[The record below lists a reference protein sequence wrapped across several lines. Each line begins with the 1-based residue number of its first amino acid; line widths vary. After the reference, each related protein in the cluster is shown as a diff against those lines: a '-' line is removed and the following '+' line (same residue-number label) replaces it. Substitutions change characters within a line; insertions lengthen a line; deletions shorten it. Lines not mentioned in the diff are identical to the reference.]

1 MIELRHAISSMSANR
16 LVMNLPFSMRV
27 ALPAILLLT
36 VPVTAAADDP
46 INDLTNARFLNQLL
60 RRGFYELAEQH
71 CEACLKQAGAPWV
84 QAQWHVRLADITYE
98 HAWRAE
104 QTSQRALLNTGI
116 ERLTNYLNRG
126 LRREDGLLI
135 RLQIAEGF
143 VHSVRIGLVRSEAGR
158 LMPAPNQQTNLQR
171 VSADFLKSHNATI
184 DRGLGLVDSV
194 LTHLEEIRGKLD
206 REQVTELRDRGRLL
220 RGTLLALSW
229 RLNRTSPTAGERLRN
244 AAAALQ
250 TCQRSTRDSAVK
262 YQACWLL
269 SELRLFGADRQKFE
283 LQMRTLDA
291 LAEVPDDAQ
300 VPLAE
305 ELRIRSLLQHQD
317 APAAAQ
323 MIAKITPR
331 STLEGDHLLWLRM
344 EAVLGDHLLAAQ
356 LEDDTALKAV
366 DTEFEKLTQRLVSTG
381 TGVYRDAADSCRRR
395 FELIREV
402 GIEVTDLIED
412 IERQRSAGDHETALK
427 LVELALRRL
436 APTAWRSRG
445 ALQLRAG
452 ETLIALRKWDD
463 ASTRLKQ
470 ATSHFK
476 IGGLTAQQA
485 AADLLRIFVMGQQL
499 RGSAEVTVA
508 DYVAALETH
517 TTDFEGQP
525 SVKTANEWL
534 TKMLVNID
542 PHKAVDRAM
551 IQLRSET
558 RPGRQTRQLAE
569 VGRLLRACTPPDK
582 SVVTEYREQLAMML
596 ANEARWPEEDLLPA
610 RIHDLFLYLSG
621 VAVGDYPE
629 ELEQHRRAISTL
641 NPPAELQSDVT
652 ILKIIFA
659 ARESPTQEEVVRL
672 VPILLEQATPACAEA
687 MRTLS
692 PLVRAGGEG
701 ATQAAI
707 LLHALVQDHLGR
719 DDLTMKLS
727 EILGHA
733 VDAAHLTRSDV
744 LVNQILNAILGQ
756 KEHDLVAVADVM
768 KRYVPRKGEKSSV
781 ARTFWR
787 QIISAEKQGS
797 DAWLEANLQLAR
809 IAIQNGD
816 TRSARRQLGVVGTLY
831 PSWGNE
837 DRRKRA
843 GLIQGQL
850 TN

>member
-1 MIELRHAISSMSANR
+1 
-16 LVMNLPFSMRV
+16 
-27 ALPAILLLT
+27 
-36 VPVTAAADDP
+36 
-46 INDLTNARFLNQLL
+46 
-60 RRGFYELAEQH
+60 
-71 CEACLKQAGAPWV
+71 
-84 QAQWHVRLADITYE
+84 
-98 HAWRAE
+98 
-104 QTSQRALLNTGI
+104 
-116 ERLTNYLNRG
+116 
-126 LRREDGLLI
+126 
-135 RLQIAEGF
+135 
-143 VHSVRIGLVRSEAGR
+143 
-158 LMPAPNQQTNLQR
+158 
-171 VSADFLKSHNATI
+171 
-184 DRGLGLVDSV
+184 
-194 LTHLEEIRGKLD
+194 
-206 REQVTELRDRGRLL
+206 
-220 RGTLLALSW
+220 
-229 RLNRTSPTAGERLRN
+229 
-244 AAAALQ
+244 
-250 TCQRSTRDSAVK
+250 
-262 YQACWLL
+262 
-269 SELRLFGADRQKFE
+269 
-283 LQMRTLDA
+283 
-291 LAEVPDDAQ
+291 
-300 VPLAE
+300 
-305 ELRIRSLLQHQD
+305 
-317 APAAAQ
+317 
-323 MIAKITPR
+323 
-331 STLEGDHLLWLRM
+331 
-344 EAVLGDHLLAAQ
+344 
-356 LEDDTALKAV
+356 
-366 DTEFEKLTQRLVSTG
+366 
-381 TGVYRDAADSCRRR
+381 
-395 FELIREV
+395 
-402 GIEVTDLIED
+402 
-412 IERQRSAGDHETALK
+412 
-427 LVELALRRL
+427 
-436 APTAWRSRG
+436 
-445 ALQLRAG
+445 
-452 ETLIALRKWDD
+452 
-463 ASTRLKQ
+463 
-470 ATSHFK
+470 
-476 IGGLTAQQA
+476 
-485 AADLLRIFVMGQQL
+485 
-499 RGSAEVTVA
+499 
-508 DYVAALETH
+508 
-517 TTDFEGQP
+517 
-525 SVKTANEWL
+525 
-534 TKMLVNID
+534 
-542 PHKAVDRAM
+542 
-551 IQLRSET
+551 
-558 RPGRQTRQLAE
+558 
-569 VGRLLRACTPPDK
+569 
-582 SVVTEYREQLAMML
+582 
-596 ANEARWPEEDLLPA
+596 EARWPEEDLLPA